1 MAAKQILNEAQQI
14 QAERQIIAIL
24 QSPQGRDLG
33 RWFLT
38 EIGKG
43 EKANMP
49 QLKKELFDIF
59 SRKINDL
66 YAAPRPVEST
76 RG

>member
-1 MAAKQILNEAQQI
+1 
-14 QAERQIIAIL
+14 
-24 QSPQGRDLG
+24 
-33 RWFLT
+33 
-38 EIGKG
+38 
-43 EKANMP
+43 MP

>member
-1 MAAKQILNEAQQI
+1 MAKTILDEHQAI
-14 QAERQIIAIL
+14 AAERQIIAIL
-24 QSPQGRDLG
+24 QSPQGRELG

-43 EKANMP
+43 DAGNMP

-66 YAAPRPVEST
+66 YAAPRPIEST
-76 RG
+76 R